1 MTTPQLMMI
10 VLVLLLLAV
19 LSLPL
24 SRWLRLPYTSMLVIV
39 GFLGSEIVVLL
50 GGDTGVRAGSFHDLI
65 FFVFLPILVFEA
77 AFRIDIQLL
86 RENLLPILFLATVI
100 MLVSALLTGVGVYYG
115 IAHPSGFP
123 WIAACITGAL
133 LAATDPVAVIAQ
145 LKSLNAPKRL
155 GILIE
160 GESLFNDA
168 TAIVLFSLFVSIAVS
183 PTAET
188 DIFGMVLRFV
198 VVFFGG
204 AAIGVAVGWVAALLI
219 KAIPEI
225 NTQLGITLLAAY
237 GAFLIA
243 EAGLHVSGIMA
254 TLMSAIVLADYC
266 SRTLNS
272 PSRQSLDVL
281 WSVSG
286 HLANAFVFLLMGITI
301 TVAMFQ
307 ERWLAMLIAIAA
319 VFVARLVSVYAGLFI
334 IKPFLKQ
341 TLDARYPPVIVWAGL
356 RGSVAL
362 ALVFSLPLEL
372 SYWWTIQSIAFG
384 VVLFSIFVQAPT
396 TAWLMARLGLATPKS

>member
-1 MTTPQLMMI
+1 MTTLYLMTI
-10 VLVLLLLAV
+10 VLVLLLLAI

-24 SRWLRLPYTSMLVIV
+24 SYWLRLPYTSTLVIV
-39 GFLGSEIVVLL
+39 GFVGSEIVVLL
-50 GGDTGVRAGSFHDLI
+50 GGDTGVRAGSFHHLI

-77 AFRIDIQLL
+77 AFRINIQLL
-86 RENLLPILFLATVI
+86 QENLLPILFLATVI
-100 MLVSALLTGVGVYYG
+100 MLASALLTGLGVYYG
-115 IAHPSGFP
+115 IAHPTGFP

-145 LKSLNAPKRL
+145 LKTLRVPKRL
-155 GILIE
+155 SILIE

-168 TAIVLFSLFVSIAVS
+168 TAIVLFGLFVSIALA
-183 PTAET
+183 PTAEA
-188 DIFGMVLRFV
+188 DIPGMVLRFL

-204 AAIGVAVGWVAALLI
+204 AAVGVAVGWVAALLI
-219 KAIPEI
+219 KAISDI
-225 NTQLGITLLAAY
+225 NTRIGITLLAAY

-254 TLMSAIVLADYC
+254 TLVSGIMLARHC
-266 SRTLNS
+266 SRTLDS
-272 PSRQSLDVL
+272 PSRQTLDVL

-307 ERWLAMLIAIAA
+307 ERWLAMLIAIGA
-319 VFVARLVSVYAGLFI
+319 VFVARLLSVYGGLVV
-334 IKPFLKQ
+334 IKPLLKQ
-341 TLDARYPPVIVWAGL
+341 PLDTRYPPVIVWAGL

-362 ALVFSLPLEL
+362 ALAFSIPLEL

-384 VVLFSIFVQAPT
+384 AVLFSIFVQAPT
-396 TAWLMARLGLATPKS
+396 TAWLLARLGLAAGK